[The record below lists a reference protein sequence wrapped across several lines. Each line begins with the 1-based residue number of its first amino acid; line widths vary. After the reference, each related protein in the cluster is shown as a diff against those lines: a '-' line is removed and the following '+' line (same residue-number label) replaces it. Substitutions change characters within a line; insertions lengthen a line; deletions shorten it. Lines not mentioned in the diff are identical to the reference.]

1 MTLHFLES
9 LLKFN
14 PPDRISSII
23 DLFRVYTMDEILKEL
38 RFLNETLRNVA
49 ESLLPSPDPAIFDAF
64 MAFHAYSRQNTLLIK
79 GIKDPDPVRF
89 AELKGIDPVIQGL
102 RANTEQFIRDLPC
115 NNVLLYGPRGTGKS
129 SAVKAV
135 FNAYSSRGLR
145 MIEMQRD
152 TLIHVLEVAELI
164 KKRREKFIIYC
175 DDLSFEE
182 DEKSYRQIKTVLEG
196 GLETRPANMLIYAT
210 SNRRHLMPE
219 KAADN
224 LPVFSEGELH
234 PGETV
239 EEKLSL
245 SDRFGLRFGFPHF
258 DMDTYLEIIENYAHL
273 KRIGMSQQKLKEKAM
288 QWSLDHG
295 SYSGRTAKQFVDDIE
310 GKTGRSAASTS
321 KRAK

>member
-1 MTLHFLES
+1 
-9 LLKFN
+9 
-14 PPDRISSII
+14 
-23 DLFRVYTMDEILKEL
+23 MDEILKEL
-38 RFLNETLRNVA
+38 RSLNKTLRSLA
-49 ESLLPSPDPAIFDAF
+49 DSLLPSSDPAVFDAF
-64 MAFHAYSRQNTLLIK
+64 RAFHAYSRQNTLIINGIK
-79 GIKDPDPVRF
+79 GPDPVRF
-89 AELKGIDPVIQGL
+89 TELKGIDAVIQGL

-135 FNAYSSRGLR
+135 FNAYSARGLR

-152 TLIHVLEVAELI
+152 TLVHVLEVAELI
-164 KKRREKFIIYC
+164 KERREKFIIYC

-219 KAADN
+219 KTVDN

-234 PGETV
+234 PGETI

-273 KRIGMSQQKLKEKAM
+273 KEIRLSRQELKEMAM
-288 QWSLDHG
+288 QWSLAHG

-310 GKTGRSAASTS
+310 GKALRSKPSRS
-321 KRAK
+321 GKAK

>member
-1 MTLHFLES
+1 MNEL
-9 LLKFN
+9 
-14 PPDRISSII
+14 
-23 DLFRVYTMDEILKEL
+23 LKEL
-38 RFLNETLRNVA
+38 RLLNKTLKRLADAV
-49 ESLLPSPDPAIFDAF
+49 SPSQDTGIFDAF
-64 MAFHAYSRQNTLLIK
+64 RAFQAYSRQDILLLK

-89 AELKGIDPVIQGL
+89 RELKGIDAVIQGL
-102 RANTEQFIRDLPC
+102 KANTEQFLGGLPC

-135 FNAYSSRGLR
+135 FNAYAGRGLR

-152 TLIHVLEVAELI
+152 TLVHTLEVAEMI
-164 KKRREKFIIYC
+164 KKRKEKFIIYC

-219 KAADN
+219 KTSDN
-224 LPVFSEGELH
+224 LPVLTDGELH
-234 PGETV
+234 PADSL

-258 DMDTYLEIIENYAHL
+258 DMETYLSIIDNYAHL
-273 KRIGMSQQKLKEKAM
+273 KKIGLQQQELREKAM
-288 QWSLDHG
+288 QWSMAHG
-295 SYSGRTAKQFVDDIE
+295 SFSGRAARQFVDDLE
-310 GKTGRSAASTS
+310 GKTGQKKPSRSGKT
-321 KRAK
+321 K

>member
-1 MTLHFLES
+1 MDELLNELRSLNMTLRRLA
-9 LLKFN
+9 
-14 PPDRISSII
+14 D
-23 DLFRVYTMDEILKEL
+23 
-38 RFLNETLRNVA
+38 
-49 ESLLPSPDPAIFDAF
+49 SLLPSPDPAVFDTF
-64 MAFHAYSRQNTLLIK
+64 RAFHSYSRQDVLLLK

-89 AELKGIDPVIQGL
+89 RELKGIDAVIEGL
-102 RANTEQFIRDLPC
+102 RANTEQFLQGLPC
-115 NNVLLYGPRGTGKS
+115 NNALLYGPRGTGKS

-135 FNAYSSRGLR
+135 FNAYADRGLR

-152 TLIHVLEVAELI
+152 TLVHILEVAEVI
-164 KKRREKFIIYC
+164 KKRSEKFIIYC

-182 DEKSYRQIKTVLEG
+182 DEKSYRQIKTILEG

-234 PGETV
+234 PGETI

-258 DMDTYLEIIENYAHL
+258 DADTYLSIIDNYAHL
-273 KRIGMSQQKLKEKAM
+273 KKIGLSQQELREKAM
-288 QWSLDHG
+288 QWSLSHG
-295 SYSGRTAKQFVDDIE
+295 SYSGRTARQFVDDLE
-310 GKTGRSAASTS
+310 GRTGRRKPSRSG
-321 KRAK
+321 KAK